1 MDAQRIDV
9 KSEMNKE
16 GVAVDALSLTLSES
30 RVADYL
36 AKF

>member
-1 MDAQRIDV
+1 MDAKRIDV
-9 KSEMNKE
+9 KSEMKTE
-16 GVAVDALSLTLSES
+16 GVAIDALSLTLSES